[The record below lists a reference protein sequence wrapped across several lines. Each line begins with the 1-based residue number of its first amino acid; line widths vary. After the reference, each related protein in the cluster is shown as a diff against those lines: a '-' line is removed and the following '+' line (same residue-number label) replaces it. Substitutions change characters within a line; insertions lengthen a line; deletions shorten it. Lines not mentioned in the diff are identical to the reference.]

1 MALAGPAA
9 VWVASG
15 HREAWELMSINTGI
29 PVNTNVTSTRPSP
42 YPSTS
47 NPSYLNATPSPPPGF
62 KSSPTLPNSTT
73 HQSTTNY
80 LLPPTGLPSCPTQTN
95 QPDTVPTTSALN
107 SDSSIFFRAT
117 EGPQV
122 PIITNDG
129 NAELSIKSCNEAG
142 VAPNSQIQPHFLN
155 VKPAKPSSSDDC
167 YCFILNKTKRKIYY

>member
-62 KSSPTLPNSTT
+62 KSSPTLSNSTT

-107 SDSSIFFRAT
+107 SDSSIFLGQLRDHRFQLSQMM
-117 EGPQV
+117 ESQNYPLKVVMKQEWP
-122 PIITNDG
+122 PIPKYSHI
-129 NAELSIKSCNEAG
+129 
-142 VAPNSQIQPHFLN
+142 F
-155 VKPAKPSSSDDC
+155 
-167 YCFILNKTKRKIYY
+167 